1 MNNGEFIIRVYGI
14 IRNEKN
20 EVLISDE
27 FQLGIRMTK
36 FPGGGL
42 HYGEGTLDCLK
53 REFREECNGQEI
65 VNPEHFYTTDFYQ
78 KALFYKN
85 HQLISIYYMARL
97 KEPICFKISE
107 KPFDFAEMNNGNQSF
122 RWININDLNE
132 TEITFPIDKIVSIKL
147 KKQFGSKS

>member
-27 FQLGIRMTK
+27 FQLGMKMTK

-42 HYGEGTLDCLK
+42 HFGEGTLNCLR

-85 HQLISIYYMARL
+85 HQLI
-97 KEPICFKISE
+97 
-107 KPFDFAEMNNGNQSF
+107 
-122 RWININDLNE
+122 
-132 TEITFPIDKIVSIKL
+132 
-147 KKQFGSKS
+147 